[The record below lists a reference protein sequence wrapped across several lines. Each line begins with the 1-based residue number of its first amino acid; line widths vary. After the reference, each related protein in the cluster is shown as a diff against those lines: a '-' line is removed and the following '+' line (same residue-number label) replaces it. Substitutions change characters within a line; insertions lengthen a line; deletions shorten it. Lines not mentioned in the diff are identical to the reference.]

1 MIKILNALQCS
12 TVEFFICRA
21 ETGKCNMILNSRGQF
36 PEGFAACANNN
47 SSVTEDPV
55 RATGKQPRTGD

>member
-36 PEGFAACANNN
+36 PEGFVACAKN